1 MRITP
6 VTRVTAVAVVSALSG
21 ALLALVPTAA
31 QAATAPVGTT
41 RWTSDAQL
49 AKGSATGTRVSTGSI
64 RHAKAVGRSTV
75 AGTAYAWSRWTS
87 PWASTGFAATEV
99 IPSWNA
105 TTPTGSLV
113 QVQVRVRT
121 TAGRTGSWDTV
132 ADWASADSSVK
143 RRSGTPQTDDV
154 ARVVADTVRAT
165 GSHRIGAWQVR
176 LKLMRKAGAKS
187 ASVQSVGAT
196 FSTARSVPAT
206 SRTTMTRTTR
216 LAVPQYSQMIHMG
229 EYPKWN
235 GGGEAWCSPTSTTM
249 VLRYLKS
256 GPTAAQ
262 YAWVNKGYRDRFV
275 DHGARQTF
283 DYRYGGTGNWS
294 FNTAYAGSF
303 GLDAHVTRLRDLRDA
318 EKLVKAGTPVIV
330 SIEFSRGQLSG
341 APISS
346 TAGHVVVITGFTA
359 DGRVL
364 VNDPAGTTNAAVDR
378 TYDRAQ
384 FERAWIGGSNGT
396 AYVIKR

>member
-6 VTRVTAVAVVSALSG
+6 VTRVTAVAVATALSG
-21 ALLALVPTAA
+21 ALLALVPAGA
-31 QAATAPVGTT
+31 QAAAGPVGTT
-41 RWTSDAQL
+41 RWVTNAQL
-49 AKGSATGTRVSTGSI
+49 AQGSVAGTRVSGGSI
-64 RHAKAVGRSTV
+64 KHAKKVGKATV
-75 AGTAYAWSRWTS
+75 AGKTYTWSRWTS

-105 TTPTGSLV
+105 KTPKGSLV

-121 TAGRTGSWDTV
+121 TGGRTGSWDTV
-132 ADWASADSSVK
+132 ADWASADTVVK
-143 RRSGTPQTDDV
+143 RRSGTAQTDDV

-165 GSHRIGAWQVR
+165 GSNTIGAWQVR
-176 LKLMRKAGAKS
+176 LKLMRRAGAK
-187 ASVQSVGAT
+187 AATVQSVGAT
-196 FSTARSVPAT
+196 FSAARGVPAT

-216 LAVPQYSQMIHMG
+216 LAVPQYSQMIHLG

-249 VLRYLKS
+249 VLRYYSS
-256 GPTAAQ
+256 GPTAKQ
-262 YAWVNKGYRDRFV
+262 YAWVNKKYRDRFV
-275 DHGARQTF
+275 DHGARQTY

-303 GLDAHVTRLRDLRDA
+303 GHDAHVARLRDLRDA
-318 EKLVKAGTPVIV
+318 EALIKAGTPVIV

-359 DGRVL
+359 DGKVL
-364 VNDPAGTTNAAVDR
+364 VNDPAGATNGAVQR